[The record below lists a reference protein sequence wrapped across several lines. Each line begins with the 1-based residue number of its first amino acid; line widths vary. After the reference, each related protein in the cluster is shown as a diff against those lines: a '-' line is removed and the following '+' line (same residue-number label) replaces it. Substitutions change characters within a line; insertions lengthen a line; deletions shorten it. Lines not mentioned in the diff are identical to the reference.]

1 MIAAALEMLQERPA
15 DEIGLREVARRIG
28 VSSAAPYRH
37 FDSRESL
44 ISAAAVHGFG
54 KLERR
59 LQQTIERH
67 GADALAEL
75 GQAYVGF
82 ALENPNL
89 FGLMLRGDR
98 DGSNDPV
105 RAAGQAAFDLLATTV
120 ARLTGAPCREDAVGA
135 WALVHG
141 LSILMA
147 ERQLAPDLLEA
158 ERLGALV
165 RSVTEIYVAGLSAR
179 RRERG

>member
-105 RAAGQAAFDLLATTV
+105 RAAGQAAFDLMAETV
-120 ARLTGAPCREDAVGA
+120 ARRTGAPCREGAVGA

-141 LSILMA
+141 LSILVA

-165 RSVTEIYVAGLSAR
+165 RTVTEIYVAGLVVR
-179 RRERG
+179 QRERG